1 MPELPEVETIKNELA
16 PHVTGQLLIGV
27 VVHDDK
33 LLQGIPVG
41 EFCGKLLGRKVLE
54 INRRGK
60 YLMFQLS
67 GGVVLVIH
75 LRMTGALMLNSDVN
89 APYTRAVFQFGN
101 GEQLAFVDRR
111 RLGVMRLAGDASE
124 VTSKLGVEP
133 LNKEF
138 TVRVL
143 AEKLRGRKAPI
154 KAVLLDQSIVAGIG
168 NMYADEALFAAKI
181 HPLKEAGDLSAP
193 EIRKLHKSIVT
204 VLKAAITNKGAS
216 VDTYKR
222 PGGENGT
229 AHYEFNVAHR
239 RGQTCRVCGGK
250 VDRIVVRNRG
260 SYFCPK
266 CQKM

>member
-16 PHVTGQLLIGV
+16 PHITGQLLIGV

-33 LLQGIPVG
+33 LLQGMPVG

-67 GGVVLVIH
+67 GGIVLVIH
-75 LRMTGALMLNSDVN
+75 LRMTGSLLLNSDVN

-111 RLGVMRLAGDASE
+111 RLGIMRLADDTGEIAG
-124 VTSKLGVEP
+124 KLGVEP
-133 LNKEF
+133 LTEEF
-138 TVRVL
+138 TVEVL
-143 AEKLRGRKAPI
+143 AEKLRKRKAPI

-193 EIRKLHKSIVT
+193 EIRRLHKSIIT
-204 VLKAAITNKGAS
+204 ILKSAIMNKGAS

-222 PGGENGT
+222 PGGEDGT
-229 AHYEFNVAHR
+229 AHFEFNVAHR
-239 RGQTCRVCGGK
+239 RGQNCRACGGA

-260 SYFCPK
+260 SYYCPK